1 MTPPK
6 KIRLDQ
12 ILLDRELV
20 PTRSQA
26 KSLIMAGKVLVN
38 DAVIDKAGALV
49 SNDAKVRLK
58 DVSKYVSRGGLK
70 LEKALAEFAVDVTGK
85 VALDVGLSTGGFTD
99 CLLGHG
105 AKKIYGVD
113 VGTNQLHWK
122 IATDPRVVSFEKEN
136 FRHFDLGKIPE
147 PVDVAV
153 MDVSFISLK
162 LLIPKVV
169 ALFRRDA
176 GPHILIALIKPQFE
190 VGKDKVGKGGIVRDE
205 AARQAA
211 VADLTAF
218 VAAQGFTDTRVTE
231 SPITGSDG
239 NVEYLIMGRMA
250 VR

>member
-1 MTPPK
+1 MAPPK
-6 KIRLDQ
+6 KIRIDE
-12 ILLDRELV
+12 LLVDKGLA

-26 KSLIMAGKVLVN
+26 KSLIMAGKVLAN
-38 DAVIDKAGALV
+38 DVVVDKAGSLI
-49 SNDAKVRLK
+49 SIDATLRLK

-70 LEKALAEFAVDVTGK
+70 LEKALSEFGIDARDK

-99 CLLGHG
+99 CLLQND
-105 AKKIYGVD
+105 ARKIYGVD

-122 IATDPRVVSFEKEN
+122 IATDPRVVSLEKEN
-136 FRHFDLGKIPE
+136 FRHFDLSKIPE
-147 PVDVAV
+147 PVDLAV

-176 GPHILIALIKPQFE
+176 GPHILVALIKPQFE

-205 AARQAA
+205 KARQD
-211 VADLTAF
+211 VVIDLTAF
-218 VAAQGFTDTRVTE
+218 VQAQGFVDVRVTE

-239 NVEYLIMGRMA
+239 NVEYLIVGVMTS
-250 VR
+250 